1 MSLETGLRAAF
12 ARIASEVKSLWAAL
26 DGKANQRYTVKGTN
40 YPAYTFTA
48 ADAGCVMITGSSA
61 GMTTLTV
68 PIDTFSEGDHI
79 TVVALGGPAT
89 IVTDST
95 DFLIDPAGPLVVPQS
110 KAVTILFLSWMQAS
124 VIGGLE

>member
-1 MSLETGLRAAF
+1 MSLETHLRALAERV
-12 ARIASEVKSLWAAL
+12 AAEVKSLRALL
-26 DGKANQRYTVKGTN
+26 DGKADRRYTVKGTN

-61 GMTTLTV
+61 GMTTLTI

-79 TVVALGGPAT
+79 TVVTLGGPAT

-124 VIGGLE
+124 VIGALE